1 MSEHS
6 SEISTEDLLGAV
18 EASWDFQLPKEYRQ
32 FLLNMSAENFK
43 GKLFSFYDSNDGS
56 CIGDFF
62 TLRKGIRNFFV
73 DYRDMQKRIPSNFIP
88 IASDV
93 YGNRILLAV
102 KNPDRGKIFFWD
114 HELEADDGE
123 VPDYSNLTLIAP
135 DFQTFLNSLRPEED
149 ED

>member
-1 MSEHS
+1 MTEQKSQ
-6 SEISTEDLLGAV
+6 ISGEDILGAI
-18 EASWDFQLPKEYRQ
+18 EASWDFQLPREYRE
-32 FLLNMSAENFK
+32 FLLTISVGTFENK
-43 GKLFSFYDSNDGS
+43 VFSFHNSEDGS
-56 CIGDFF
+56 CIGEFF
-62 TLRKGIRNFFV
+62 TLKKGMRNFFI
-73 DYRDMQKRIPSNFIP
+73 DYRNMQERIPNNFIP

-114 HELEADDGE
+114 HELEAGDGE

-135 DFQTFLNSLRPEED
+135 DFQTFFDSLRPEDD

>member
-1 MSEHS
+1 MEQI
-6 SEISTEDLLGAV
+6 ETLKTEDILAAI
-18 EASWDFQLPKEYRQ
+18 EEMWAFQLPRDYRT
-32 FLLNMSAENFK
+32 FLLKKSWQPVENRI
-43 GKLFSFYDSNDGS
+43 FSFHESDDGS
-56 CIGDFF
+56 YISEFF
-62 TLRKGIRNFFV
+62 TPRKGANNFFLQFKNMIERMP
-73 DYRDMQKRIPSNFIP
+73 DNFVP

-114 HELEADDGE
+114 HELEVDDGE

-135 DFQTFLNSLRPEED
+135 DFQTFFDSLRPD